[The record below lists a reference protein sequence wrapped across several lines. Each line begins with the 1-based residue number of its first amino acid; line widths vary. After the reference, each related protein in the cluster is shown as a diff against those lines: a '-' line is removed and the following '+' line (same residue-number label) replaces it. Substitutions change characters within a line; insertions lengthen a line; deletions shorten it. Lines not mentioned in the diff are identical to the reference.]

1 MMKLSAALLVVAS
14 CCGAQAAC
22 PTAIPRQ
29 GVVDVRQCDPARA
42 QCMHADEALQEYMR
56 ATPDD
61 GPEVLSIATH
71 GSPWHLYDQD
81 YRILEIDEVAA
92 MVRQQGSNI
101 KRVDL
106 VASWS
111 GVSPAPGTR
120 SLAQKLST
128 ALGGRSVTGQDG
140 FVWVSQKGTLRTTR
154 QALTVRT
161 GGPYLVGRND
171 EVMASLVAGWPIDLE
186 AQFIKERD
194 AAGLLR
200 VGAAKEIFM
209 LCPEDALKSYDA
221 SAALN
226 NPVAAFNAAIIR
238 LERKQPGDVAA
249 AMRLLKQSAAQ
260 GDKKAEKK
268 LKSLAKATAAD

>member
-1 MMKLSAALLVVAS
+1 MKKLSAFLLAIAS
-14 CCGAQAAC
+14 CCSAQADC
-22 PTAIPRQ
+22 LTGIPLQ
-29 GVVDVRQCDPARA
+29 GIVNVKQCDPASDH
-42 QCMHADEALQEYMR
+42 CMPAEEALHKYMG

-71 GSPWHLYDQD
+71 SSPWHLFDQD
-81 YRILEIDEVAA
+81 YRILEIDELAA
-92 MVRQQGSNI
+92 MVRQQGPKI

-111 GVSPAPGTR
+111 GVLPAPGSR

-128 ALGGRSVTGQDG
+128 ALGGKPVTGQDG
-140 FVWVSQKGTLRTTR
+140 FVWVSQKGMLHTTR
-154 QALTVRT
+154 QAFTARLA
-161 GGPYLVGRND
+161 GPYWVGGDD
-171 EVMASLVAGWPIDLE
+171 EVMASLVAGWPIDME
-186 AQFIKERD
+186 AQFIKDRD

-209 LCPEDALKSYDA
+209 LCPDGALKSYDD

-238 LERKQPGDVAA
+238 LERKQPGDVAT
-249 AMRLLKQSAAQ
+249 AMKLLKQSADQ
-260 GDKKAEKK
+260 GDKKAENK
-268 LKSLAKATAAD
+268 LKSLAKASAN

>member
-1 MMKLSAALLVVAS
+1 MMKLSAVLVVVAS

-22 PTAIPRQ
+22 PTAIPVQ
-29 GVVDVRQCDPARA
+29 GIVNVKQCDPASA
-42 QCMHADEALQEYMR
+42 ECMRADEALQKYMR

-71 GSPWHLYDQD
+71 SSPWHLYDQD

-111 GVSPAPGTR
+111 GALPAPGTR

-128 ALGGRSVTGQDG
+128 ALGGKPVTGQDG
-140 FVWVSQKGTLRTTR
+140 FVWVSQKGVLRTTR
-154 QALTVRT
+154 QAFTVRLA
-161 GGPYLVGRND
+161 GPYLVGTND

-194 AAGLLR
+194 ADGLLR

-209 LCPEDALKSYDA
+209 LCLDDAMKSYDE

-226 NPVAAFNAAIIR
+226 NPIAAFNAAIIR

-249 AMRLLKQSAAQ
+249 AMKLLKQSAAQ
-260 GDKKAEKK
+260 GDKKAGKK
-268 LKSLAKATAAD
+268 LESLGKATAAN